1 MNVGLQYG
9 FPCADFRGTYK
20 CSTTLRAD
28 LLLLLLVLVL
38 LLLLLLLLLLFIAV
52 EFSLGGSSPYNSNK

>member
-38 LLLLLLLLLLFIAV
+38 LLLLLLFIAV